1 MKRNPY
7 DGLRKFILAAMIIV
21 PFVPFITVCGIGYY
35 HFTSSLENSTIA
47 SMRRIVHDHRRM
59 IESFLVERKAD
70 LEFILN
76 TRLFE
81 DLRRPEYLTLV
92 FKNLQIESQAFV
104 DLGIFDEN
112 GRIYFS
118 AGLERKVFFVLTLAM
133 LAYGLLSKL
142 GVV

>member
-70 LEFILN
+70 LEGSTYREAIR
-76 TRLFE
+76 TGHLFFQVE
-81 DLRRPEYLTLV
+81 DGSKKGIR
-92 FKNLQIESQAFV
+92 QAESPTAIPGHRSEVCRQ
-104 DLGIFDEN
+104 
-112 GRIYFS
+112 
-118 AGLERKVFFVLTLAM
+118 
-133 LAYGLLSKL
+133 
-142 GVV
+142 